1 MIEAMPQLILLG
13 LVGAAAW
20 LGYKQMA
27 RDADKVSERN
37 RQSEAEIRNG
47 AQGTLVRGS
56 DGVYRLRKD

>member
-1 MIEAMPQLILLG
+1 MPQLILLG